1 MELTEVMLF
10 ARTFLKEPKML
21 GSVIPSSRFLT
32 NRLLRMMDWQRARLI
47 VEFGPGI
54 GNITS
59 EILRKLH
66 RDGKLVCMEMNEGF
80 VRHLREM
87 PDPRLVVEHDSA
99 ENVSSLLA
107 LRDLGSA
114 DYIVS
119 GIPFSTLPD
128 TVRRNIVRN
137 SYRALRPG
145 GEMIVYQFS
154 NAVLPDLKAV
164 FGRVEEQMEPLNIL
178 PARVFR
184 AIKS

>member
-1 MELTEVMLF
+1 
-10 ARTFLKEPKML
+10 
-21 GSVIPSSRFLT
+21 
-32 NRLLRMMDWQRARLI
+32 
-47 VEFGPGI
+47 
-54 GNITS
+54 
-59 EILRKLH
+59 
-66 RDGKLVCMEMNEGF
+66 MEMNEGF

-87 PDPRLVVEHDSA
+87 PDPRLIVEHDSA
-99 ENVSSLLA
+99 ENVSSLLTT
-107 LRDLGSA
+107 RELGGA

-137 SYRALRPG
+137 SFRALRPG